1 MIILFMK
8 AEQNNVMRKGEIIQV
23 GFCKLDTNLEI
34 SEKTGFF
41 FFLLKIDFL
50 IHPDHTF
57 PSFHSFQLSTISP
70 LLQLHSP
77 PFPFRKEQSSK
88 RQQPGMTKHD

>member
-41 FFLLKIDFL
+41 FFY
-50 IHPDHTF
+50 
-57 PSFHSFQLSTISP
+57 
-70 LLQLHSP
+70 
-77 PFPFRKEQSSK
+77 
-88 RQQPGMTKHD
+88 